1 VIVDIPYVVGKKLLK
16 TICSES
22 WPKTIITEITKIVV
36 SICEKDNFDNGIK
49 MVYAVPSES
58 IK

>member
-1 VIVDIPYVVGKKLLK
+1 MNIPYVVGKKLIK

-22 WPKTIITEITKIVV
+22 RPKTIRSEITKIAV
-36 SICEKDNFDNGIK
+36 SLCEKDNFDNGIK

>member
-1 VIVDIPYVVGKKLLK
+1 MIVNIPYVVGKKLLK
-16 TICSES
+16 TISSES
-22 WPKTIITEITKIVV
+22 RPKTIRTEITEIVV
-36 SICEKDNFDNGIK
+36 SLCEKDNFDNGIK

>member
-1 VIVDIPYVVGKKLLK
+1 MNIPYVVGKKLLK
-16 TICSES
+16 TISSES
-22 WPKTIITEITKIVV
+22 RPKTIRTEITEIVV
-36 SICEKDNFDNGIK
+36 SLCEKDNFDNGIK

>member
-1 VIVDIPYVVGKKLLK
+1 VDIPYVVGKKLLK
-16 TICSES
+16 TISSES
-22 WPKTIITEITKIVV
+22 RPKTIRTEITEIVV
-36 SICEKDNFDNGIK
+36 SLCEKDNFDNGIK

>member
-1 VIVDIPYVVGKKLLK
+1 VGKKSLK
-16 TICSES
+16 TIYSES
-22 WPKTIITEITKIVV
+22 RPKTIRTEITKIVI
-36 SICEKDNFDNGIK
+36 SLCEKDNFDNGIK

>member
-1 VIVDIPYVVGKKLLK
+1 MNILYVVGKKSLK
-16 TICSES
+16 TIYSES
-22 WPKTIITEITKIVV
+22 RPKTIRTEITKIVI
-36 SICEKDNFDNGIK
+36 SLCEKDNFDNGIK